1 MLVCRY
7 NTTTREASLA
17 LYGRLFTFT
26 HEDVDVAR
34 EGVFR
39 AALCRG
45 ILSTICCD
53 ESTLTSKRSQ
63 LIAALESWQDMS
75 TLDAIAGLDAPVQPM
90 PETST
95 SGRLSTSPLG
105 DGLSRSSGHDD
116 DGDTVMT
123 SPHEDL
129 VLKMDAE
136 VDSSLGS
143 LLVKTEDV
151 AALIGPESNG
161 NVNCLE
167 ILPSATSLPPVQAG
181 PAETT
186 APRVR
191 DLSPAMSSQ
200 GTRRCKRL
208 QVMLNI

>member
-1 MLVCRY
+1 
-7 NTTTREASLA
+7 
-17 LYGRLFTFT
+17 
-26 HEDVDVAR
+26 
-34 EGVFR
+34 
-39 AALCRG
+39 
-45 ILSTICCD
+45 
-53 ESTLTSKRSQ
+53 
-63 LIAALESWQDMS
+63 MS

-181 PAETT
+181 PAEITEPQ
-186 APRVR
+186 PR
-191 DLSPAMSSQ
+191 DPSPATSSQ
-200 GTRRCKRL
+200 GKRSL
-208 QVMLNI
+208 QAFADDPKYPPQHKARPRYHPVSGHGNLTSTLVNGSVTTFARAR